1 MLELKML
8 YLDKHLTLALERQ
21 SIIILEK
28 EKYEGLGKST
38 IIEKHINADEKT
50 LVIVDDK
57 HNTVYKSSDLITF
70 DELHTIDKDILK
82 KYDKIYV
89 EFTIYS
95 LETKLLLEETLH
107 DIVPDTYVAGAIS
120 YDK

>member
-21 SIIILEK
+21 SIIVLEK

-38 IIEKHINADEKT
+38 IIEKRINANEKT

-70 DELHTIDKDILK
+70 DELHAIDKDILK

-95 LETKLLLEETLH
+95 LETKLLLEERLH
-107 DIVPDTYVAGAIS
+107 DIVPDTYVAGIIS

>member
-21 SIIILEK
+21 AIIILEK

-38 IIEKHINADEKT
+38 IIEKHINANEKT

-70 DELHTIDKDILK
+70 DDLYTIDKDILK

-107 DIVPDTYVAGAIS
+107 DIVPDTYVAGIIS

>member
-21 SIIILEK
+21 SIIVLEK

-38 IIEKHINADEKT
+38 IIEKHINANEKT

-95 LETKLLLEETLH
+95 LETKLLLEERLH
-107 DIVPDTYVAGAIS
+107 DIVPDTYIAGIIS

>member
-38 IIEKHINADEKT
+38 IIEKHIDANEKT

-57 HNTVYKSSDLITF
+57 NNTVYKSSDLITF

-95 LETKLLLEETLH
+95 LETKLLLEERLH
-107 DIVPDTYVAGAIS
+107 DIVPDTYVAGIIS